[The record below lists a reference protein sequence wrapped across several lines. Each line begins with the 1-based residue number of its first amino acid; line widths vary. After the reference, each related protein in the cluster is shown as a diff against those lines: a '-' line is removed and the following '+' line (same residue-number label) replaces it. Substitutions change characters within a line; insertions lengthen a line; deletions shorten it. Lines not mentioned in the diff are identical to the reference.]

1 MKKFLLGLSVFIVIL
16 AAVAAWA
23 YQKINAFVEIPVQ
36 TQPDQLLVLE
46 RGTTGNKLAALFE
59 QEKLVDD
66 AKLLPWLL
74 KLRPDLNKVK
84 AGTYALNG
92 VKTVGDVLQL
102 LNSGKE
108 VQFNVQFIEG
118 ETFKAWRKKLEKAPH
133 LKQTL
138 VGKTDVE
145 IFDAL
150 QLPDFAKAI
159 HEQKK
164 IEGWLY
170 PDTYNYTPNST
181 DLDLLKRAAKRME
194 KALQQAWEQRDPNLP
209 LNNPYELLI
218 LASIV
223 EKETAVA
230 AERGKV
236 ASVFINRLNKNMP
249 LQTDPTIIYG
259 MGEAYNGNIRRK
271 DLETPGPYNT
281 YLNLGLPPTPIA
293 MPAESTLQAVAN
305 PEKTDYL
312 YFVADGSGGHKFSRT
327 LMEHNRAVQEYLRW
341 YRNQQKGK

>member
-16 AAVAAWA
+16 AAVTAWA

>member
-16 AAVAAWA
+16 AAVTAWA

-230 AERGKV
+230 TERGKV

-327 LMEHNRAVQEYLRW
+327 LTEHNRAVQEYLRW

>member
-164 IEGWLY
+164 IDGWLY

-327 LMEHNRAVQEYLRW
+327 LTEHNRAVQEYLRW

>member
-1 MKKFLLGLSVFIVIL
+1 MKKFLLGFSIFIVIL
-16 AAVAAWA
+16 VAVAAWA
-23 YQKINAFVEIPVQ
+23 YQKINAFVELPVQ
-36 TQPDQLLVLE
+36 TQPDQLLVLK
-46 RGTTGNKLAALFE
+46 RGTTGNQLVALFE
-59 QEKLVDD
+59 QEKLVDN
-66 AKLLPWLL
+66 AELLPWLL

-92 VKTVGDVLQL
+92 VKTVGDILQL

-138 VGKTDVE
+138 VGKSDAE
-145 IFDAL
+145 IFDML

-170 PDTYNYTPNST
+170 PDTYSYTPNST

-293 MPAESTLQAVAN
+293 MPAESALQATAN
-305 PEKTDYL
+305 PEKTDYF

-327 LMEHNRAVQEYLRW
+327 LTEHNRAVQEYLRW
-341 YRNQQKGK
+341 YRNRQKGK

>member
-16 AAVAAWA
+16 AAVTAWA

-223 EKETAVA
+223 EKETAMA

-327 LMEHNRAVQEYLRW
+327 LTEHNRAVQEYLRW

>member
-230 AERGKV
+230 TERGKV

-327 LMEHNRAVQEYLRW
+327 LTEHNRAVQEYLRW

>member
-164 IEGWLY
+164 IDGWLY

-223 EKETAVA
+223 EKETAMA

-327 LMEHNRAVQEYLRW
+327 LTEHNRAVQEYLRW

>member
-23 YQKINAFVEIPVQ
+23 YQKINAFVEIPVK
-36 TQPDQLLVLE
+36 TQPDQLFVLE

-230 AERGKV
+230 TERGKV

-259 MGEAYNGNIRRK
+259 MGETYNGNIRRK

-293 MPAESTLQAVAN
+293 MPAESALQAVAN

-327 LMEHNRAVQEYLRW
+327 LTEHNRAVQEYLRW

>member
-327 LMEHNRAVQEYLRW
+327 LTEHNRAVQEYLRW

>member
-16 AAVAAWA
+16 AAVTAWA

-66 AKLLPWLL
+66 AKLLPWVL

-230 AERGKV
+230 TERGKV

-271 DLETPGPYNT
+271 DLETQGPYNT

-327 LMEHNRAVQEYLRW
+327 LTEHNRAVQEYLRW

>member
-16 AAVAAWA
+16 AAVTAWA

-327 LMEHNRAVQEYLRW
+327 LTEHNRAVQEYLRW

>member
-84 AGTYALNG
+84 AGTYTLNG

-138 VGKTDVE
+138 AGKSDAE
-145 IFDAL
+145 IFDML
-150 QLPDFAKAI
+150 HLPDFAKAI

-259 MGEAYNGNIRRK
+259 MGEAYSGNIRRK

-293 MPAESTLQAVAN
+293 MPAESALQASAN
-305 PEKTDYL
+305 PEKTDYF

-327 LMEHNRAVQEYLRW
+327 LTEHNRAVQEYLRW
-341 YRNQQKGK
+341 YRNQQKGR

>member
-230 AERGKV
+230 TERGKV
-236 ASVFINRLNKNMP
+236 ASVFINRLNKNIP

-327 LMEHNRAVQEYLRW
+327 LTEHNRAVQEYLRW

>member
-16 AAVAAWA
+16 AAVTAWA

-236 ASVFINRLNKNMP
+236 ASVFINRLNKNIP

-327 LMEHNRAVQEYLRW
+327 LTEHNRAVQEYLRW

>member
-236 ASVFINRLNKNMP
+236 ASVFINRLNKNIP

-327 LMEHNRAVQEYLRW
+327 LTEHNRAVQEYLRW

>member
-84 AGTYALNG
+84 AGIYALNG

-164 IEGWLY
+164 IDGWLY

-236 ASVFINRLNKNMP
+236 ASVFINRLNKNIP

-327 LMEHNRAVQEYLRW
+327 LTEHNRAVQEYLRW

>member
-59 QEKLVDD
+59 QEKLVDN

-118 ETFKAWRKKLEKAPH
+118 ETFKAWQKKLEKAPH

-230 AERGKV
+230 TERGKV

-327 LMEHNRAVQEYLRW
+327 LTEHNRAVQEYLRW

>member
-16 AAVAAWA
+16 AAVTAWA

-145 IFDAL
+145 IFDTL

-327 LMEHNRAVQEYLRW
+327 LTEHNRAVQEYLRW

>member
-16 AAVAAWA
+16 AAVTAWA

-36 TQPDQLLVLE
+36 TQQDQLLVLE

-327 LMEHNRAVQEYLRW
+327 LTEHNRAVQEYLRW